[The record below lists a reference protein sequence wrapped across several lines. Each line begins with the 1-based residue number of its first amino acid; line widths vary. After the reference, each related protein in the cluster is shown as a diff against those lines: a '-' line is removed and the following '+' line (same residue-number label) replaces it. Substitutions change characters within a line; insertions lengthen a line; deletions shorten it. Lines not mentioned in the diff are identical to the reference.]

1 MILLECGIVAI
12 VLLLAL
18 IYLARTFWPKSK
30 RSCGCGNTTC
40 KVSKPK
46 LK

>member
-1 MILLECGIVAI
+1 MILLEYSVVALI
-12 VLLLAL
+12 LLLAL
-18 IYLARTFWPKSK
+18 ICLARTFWPKSK

-40 KVSKPK
+40 KVPKPK